1 MSCQVTPIVTKLPGI
16 SEFVIKD
23 GINGYEF
30 DSSDYDIFYRKL
42 IKLLSRKEIR
52 KNMGE
57 EARNLII
64 EKF

>member
-1 MSCQVTPIVTKLPGI
+1 M
-16 SEFVIKD
+16 IKSF
-23 GINGYEF
+23 YAQ
-30 DSSDYDIFYRKL
+30 FYRKL

-64 EKF
+64 EKFNSKKIVPKYLNLYENIL